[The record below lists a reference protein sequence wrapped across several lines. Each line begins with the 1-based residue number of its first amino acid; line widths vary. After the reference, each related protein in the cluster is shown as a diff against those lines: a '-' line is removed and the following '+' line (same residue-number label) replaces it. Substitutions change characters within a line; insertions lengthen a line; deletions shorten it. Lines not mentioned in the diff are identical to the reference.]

1 MKLNVL
7 LTEIQTYFSLV
18 QATLDVLSTFEYKL
32 NLNWKI
38 SLRRNLKLKKFQ
50 SKTVEID
57 VEQVLSSLQSRAQVG

>member
-1 MKLNVL
+1 MKLIVL

-38 SLRRNLKLKKFQ
+38 SLKSNLKLKKFQ
-50 SKTVEID
+50 PKSVEID
-57 VEQVLSSLQSRAQVG
+57 VEKC